1 MFEMNE
7 NRKTEE
13 KLSFIVRSCLFV
25 CKKRRV
31 FLRTTSVS
39 KMVMVFLEQVMKFA
53 FLFTISENL
62 PNQKPPRF
70 FFMFLFLF
78 LNTF

>member
-7 NRKTEE
+7 NKKTEE
-13 KLSFIVRSCLFV
+13 KLSFIVRSCVFV

-39 KMVMVFLEQVMKFA
+39 KIVMLFWEQVMKFA
-53 FLFTISENL
+53 FFFTISENIPKQNRL
-62 PNQKPPRF
+62 NFLYVF
-70 FFMFLFLF
+70 FFS
-78 LNTF
+78 